1 MRKESVKVLIVGG
14 DRRFDTAEDVLKR
27 EGYSVLRVSDRNDF
41 SEKGNEA
48 DVLLLPLPYTADG
61 ITVFQPDGKEA
72 VPLSE
77 VFRGFRP
84 GMLILTGKAD
94 SAIRKEAEAHGAD
107 VADYN
112 DEEDFAVKNAVP
124 TAEGA
129 ISLALDLLPVTLNG
143 SDVLVLGF
151 GRIGKLLALYLH
163 GFGARVTVAA
173 RKPEDRAFANACGY
187 QAVPFSELAEA
198 VKEKEAVFNTVPSV
212 VLTKNVLYAVRKDTV
227 LIDLASSPGGIDR
240 QAAAENGLK
249 AVSALGLPG
258 KTAPVSAGRYLAETV
273 IRLLSDREDGK

>member
-1 MRKESVKVLIVGG
+1 MRNQSDKILIVGG

-27 EGYSVLRVSDRNDF
+27 EGYSVSRAADRNDF

-61 ITVFQPDGKEA
+61 VTVFQPEGKEA
-72 VPLSE
+72 IPLSD

-173 RKPEDRAFANACGY
+173 RKPKDRAFANACGY

-198 VKEKEAVFNTVPSV
+198 VKEKEVIFNTVPSV
-212 VLTKNVLYAVRKDTV
+212 VLTKNVLDAVRKDTV

-273 IRLLSDREDGK
+273 IRLLSEREDGK